1 MLFDQLPRDDARI
14 TPGVVHLPGW
24 LPLERQAGIITQLR
38 DIARDVA
45 GTPLA
50 MTRPQLK
57 SGQMQVFMLHLG
69 RMWATNPYRSVT
81 HAGGVRVPPVPDNLL
96 QLATEALR
104 AAALYDESLSQWP
117 ATFRPDMALVNY
129 YPPGATMGMHQ
140 DRNENSPAPIVSLSI
155 GDEALFRIG
164 GTENRNKPWD
174 DVTLASGD
182 VIVFGGP
189 KRLAFHGVPK
199 TRPDTLPEGCGL
211 KEGRI
216 NITFRQVENSH

>member
-24 LPLERQAGIITQLR
+24 LPLDRQAGIITQLR
-38 DIARDVA
+38 DIARDLA

-50 MTRPQLK
+50 MTRPQIK

-69 RMWATNPYRSVT
+69 RMWATNPYRYVT
-81 HAGGVRVPPVPDNLL
+81 HVGGVRVPPVPDNLL
-96 QLATEALR
+96 QLATEALG
-104 AAALYDESLSQWP
+104 AAALYDESLNQWP
-117 ATFRPDMALVNY
+117 TTFRPDMALVNY

-174 DVTLASGD
+174 DVTLTSGD

-199 TRPDTLPEGCGL
+199 TRPGTFPEGCGL

-216 NITFRQVENSH
+216 NITFRQVENSR

>member
-1 MLFDQLPRDDARI
+1 MLFDQLPRSDTRI
-14 TPGVVHLPGW
+14 TPGVVHLPSW
-24 LPLERQAGIITQLR
+24 LPLNRQAEIITQLR
-38 DIARDVA
+38 DIARSLS

-50 MTRPQLK
+50 MARPQLK

-69 RMWATNPYRSVT
+69 RMWVTNPYRYVT
-81 HAGGVRVPPVPDNLL
+81 HVGGHRIPPVPDNLL
-96 QLATEALR
+96 RLATEALS
-104 AAALYDESLSQWP
+104 AAALYDDSLNQWP
-117 ATFRPDMALVNY
+117 TTFRPDMALVNY

-164 GTENRNKPWD
+164 STENRNKPWD
-174 DVTLASGD
+174 EVTLTSGD

-199 TRPDTLPEGCGL
+199 TRPGTLPEGCGL
-211 KEGRI
+211 QEGRI
-216 NITFRQVENSH
+216 NITFRQVEN

>member
-69 RMWATNPYRSVT
+69 RMWATNPYRYVT

-96 QLATEALR
+96 QLATEALG
-104 AAALYDESLSQWP
+104 AAALYDESLNQWP
-117 ATFRPDMALVNY
+117 TTFRPDMALVNY
-129 YPPGATMGMHQ
+129 YPPGAIMGMHQ

-189 KRLAFHGVPK
+189 KRLAFSTWICCRRCKCCH
-199 TRPDTLPEGCGL
+199 
-211 KEGRI
+211 
-216 NITFRQVENSH
+216 

>member
-1 MLFDQLPRDDARI
+1 MLN
-14 TPGVVHLPGW
+14 
-24 LPLERQAGIITQLR
+24 
-38 DIARDVA
+38 
-45 GTPLA
+45 
-50 MTRPQLK
+50 
-57 SGQMQVFMLHLG
+57 LG
-69 RMWATNPYRSVT
+69 RMWATNPYRYVT

-96 QLATEALR
+96 QLATKALR
-104 AAALYDESLSQWP
+104 AAALYDESLNQWP

-199 TRPDTLPEGCGL
+199 TRPGTLPEGCGL

-216 NITFRQVENSH
+216 NTTFRQVER

>member
-1 MLFDQLPRDDARI
+1 MLFNQLPRDDARI

-69 RMWATNPYRSVT
+69 RMWATNPYRYVT
-81 HAGGVRVPPVPDNLL
+81 HAGGVRVPPAPDNLL

-140 DRNENSPAPIVSLSI
+140 DRNETSPAPIVSLSI

>member
-24 LPLERQAGIITQLR
+24 LPLKRQAGIITQLR

-57 SGQMQVFMLHLG
+57 SGQMQVFMLNLG
-69 RMWATNPYRSVT
+69 RMWATNPYRYVT

-96 QLATEALR
+96 QLATKALR
-104 AAALYDESLSQWP
+104 AAALYDESLNQWP
-117 ATFRPDMALVNY
+117 SAFRPDMALVNY

-189 KRLAFHGVPK
+189 KRLAFYGVPK
-199 TRPDTLPEGCGL
+199 TRPGTLPEGCGL

-216 NITFRQVENSH
+216 NITFRQVEG

>member
-38 DIARDVA
+38 DIARDLA

-69 RMWATNPYRSVT
+69 RMWATNPYRYVT
-81 HAGGVRVPPVPDNLL
+81 HVGGVRVPPVPDNLL

-104 AAALYDESLSQWP
+104 AAALYDESLNQWP
-117 ATFRPDMALVNY
+117 TTFRPDMALVNY

-140 DRNENSPAPIVSLSI
+140 DRNEISPAPIVSLSI

-199 TRPDTLPEGCGL
+199 TRPGTLPEGCEL

>member
-69 RMWATNPYRSVT
+69 RMWATNPYRYVT

-189 KRLAFHGVPK
+189 KRLAFHGVPE

>member
-69 RMWATNPYRSVT
+69 RMWATNPYRYVT

-96 QLATEALR
+96 QLATEALG

>member
-24 LPLERQAGIITQLR
+24 LPLDRQAGIITQLR
-38 DIARDVA
+38 NIARDVA

-50 MTRPQLK
+50 MTRPRLK

-69 RMWATNPYRSVT
+69 RMWATNPYRYVT

-199 TRPDTLPEGCGL
+199 TRPGTLPERCGL

>member
-69 RMWATNPYRSVT
+69 RMWATNPYRYVT

-96 QLATEALR
+96 QLATESLG
-104 AAALYDESLSQWP
+104 AAALYDESLNQWP
-117 ATFRPDMALVNY
+117 TTFRPDMALVNY